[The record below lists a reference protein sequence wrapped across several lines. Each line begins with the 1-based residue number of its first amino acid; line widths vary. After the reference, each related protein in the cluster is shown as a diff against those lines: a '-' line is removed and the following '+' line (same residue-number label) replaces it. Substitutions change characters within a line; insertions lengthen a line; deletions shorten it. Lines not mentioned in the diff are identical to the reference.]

1 MAAARRGPCRARRK
15 LSPEYFI
22 VPNRRFWPGDEL
34 ASRLDDHLYRLR
46 GLRGEDAYPRSA
58 RQYLDDWASEERA
71 WFRKIYPATSD
82 DPHYDL
88 TPSAERAIS
97 WLEGLERR
105 QFVGTASRLMT
116 VFELLRQ
123 LLKIPRLIQRPA
135 LWSLRNARRRSKPK
149 FSKSRTAG
157 CP

>member
-1 MAAARRGPCRARRK
+1 M
-15 LSPEYFI
+15 
-22 VPNRRFWPGDEL
+22 
-34 ASRLDDHLYRLR
+34 DDHLYRLR

-58 RQYLDDWASEERA
+58 RQYLDDWASDERA
-71 WFRKIYPATSD
+71 WLRKFYPATSD

-123 LLKIPRLIQRPA
+123 LAEGTEIDPTSRIVELEKRKAQIEAEIQQIKDGRL
-135 LWSLRNARRRSKPK
+135 SLMELNRGEGPLSADGGHGPCLAVRLPPGR
-149 FSKSRTAG
+149 
-157 CP
+157 